1 MTTQESV
8 DKTDATKTQM
18 ASIRLSLDILRYLMC
33 FKSSVEVI
41 NMFRDEYDY
50 ENATVTLNVK
60 SEDFTGSINEDG
72 TLPEIELEELL
83 EEYEPAI
90 TTE

>member
-18 ASIRLSLDILRYLMC
+18 ASIRLSL
-33 FKSSVEVI
+33 